1 VSGTRCVV
9 LSGGVG
15 GAKLV
20 LGLANAMAPEALL
33 AVVNTGDDFEH
44 LGLLVCPDIDTI
56 VYALAGLANPES
68 GWGRAGESDGFM
80 RALAALGGETWFFL
94 GDGDLAMHVERTRR
108 LGSGQLLSAVTH
120 DLRRRL
126 GVAVRIAPMSDDPIR
141 TVVSTAE
148 GELAFQH
155 YFVRERCRPVV
166 TGFRFEGAAQAR
178 PQPDVLAALA
188 DPALEAVLIA
198 PSNPYISIDPIL
210 ATPGLR
216 GAIADAHVPVVA
228 ISPILG
234 GRAVKGPT
242 AKMMAEL
249 GVEPSAEAVARRY
262 RGLIDGF
269 VLDDADAGAVDA
281 VRALGMAALATSTMM
296 TSLEDKVRLAGEAL
310 QFAGG
315 AAVQQSHLTRRRR
328 SH

>member
-1 VSGTRCVV
+1 MSRTRCIV

-20 LGLANAMAPEALL
+20 LGVAQAMSPEEVL

-44 LGLLVCPDIDTI
+44 LGLLVCPDIDT
-56 VYALAGLANPES
+56 VLYTLSGLANPET

-108 LGSGQLLSAVTH
+108 LRAGHSLGAVT
-120 DLRRRL
+120 DELRRRL
-126 GVAVRIAPMSDDPIR
+126 GVAMRIAPMSDDPVR
-141 TVVSTAE
+141 TLVATPE

-155 YFVRERCRPVV
+155 YFVRERCRPRV
-166 TGFRFEGAAQAR
+166 TGFRFEGAAQAM
-178 PQPDVLAALA
+178 PQAEVLAALA
-188 DPALEAVLIA
+188 DPALEAILVA

-210 ATPGLR
+210 AVQGLR
-216 GAIADAHVPVVA
+216 DAVAGARAPVVA

-249 GVEPSAEAVARRY
+249 GVEPSAQAVARRY
-262 RGLIDGF
+262 RGLVDGF
-269 VLDDADAGAVDA
+269 VLDDADAGAADA
-281 VRALGMAALATSTMM
+281 VRALGMAALTTSTLM

-310 QFAGG
+310 QFARG
-315 AAVQQSHLTRRRR
+315 AAVRESHLTRRRS